1 MQSLKEFYKEG
12 PGPSSSHTMG
22 PQRAAKRFKE
32 TNPSASKIEVTLHGS
47 LSLTGKGHLTDW
59 IILETLKGI
68 PTEIFWI
75 DEELPGHPNGMIFRA
90 FDNEHKQTDE
100 WTVYSVGGGTIVIE
114 GLQTGAGTVPHI
126 YDLNTLDDI
135 IAYLNEKNITLFDY
149 IKEVEGDDVV
159 EFLGTIFDNMI
170 KNTERGLVAEGLIP
184 GSLKLLRIA
193 KQLNE
198 YAKECTRED
207 EKEKLLLS
215 SYAYAVAE
223 ENASGGFV
231 VTAPTCGAAGV
242 IPALM
247 YYYYTDKKVSREKM
261 IEALGIAGLFGN
273 LIKQNA
279 SISGAEGGCQA
290 EVGTACAMAAAGASF
305 LEGLDNS
312 QMEYAA
318 EIAIEHH
325 LGLTCDPVQGYVQ
338 IPCIER
344 NGQAILRAM
353 DAMLYAKTL
362 TKFRT
367 NSVSFDAVVRTMK
380 ETGDDLKPEYR
391 ETALGGL
398 ATNYYRE
405 NKLKK

>member
-22 PQRAAKRFKE
+22 PQRAAKQFQE
-32 TNPSASKIEVTLHGS
+32 AYPNASKIEVTLHGS

-59 IILETLKGI
+59 IILETIKDI
-68 PTEIFWI
+68 PTEIIWN
-75 DEELPGHPNGMIFRA
+75 DDELPGHPNGMIFKA
-90 FDNEHKQTDE
+90 FDENQKLIGE
-100 WTVYSVGGGTIVIE
+100 WIVYSVGGGTIVVE
-114 GLQTGAGTVPHI
+114 GLESGGTIPHI
-126 YDLNTLDDI
+126 YELNTLDEI
-135 IAYLNEKNITLFDY
+135 TSYINSKNMTYFDY
-149 IKEVEGDDVV
+149 IKEVEGEDITQ
-159 EFLGTIFDNMI
+159 FLGQIVDNMI
-170 KNTERGLVAEGLIP
+170 KNTERGLAAEGLIP
-184 GSLKLLRIA
+184 GSLKLLRVA

-198 YAKECTRED
+198 IAHQTQRAD

-215 SYAYAVAE
+215 SYSYAVAE

-242 IPALM
+242 IPAII
-247 YYYYTDKKVSREKM
+247 YYYYKDKKVSKDTL
-261 IEALGIAGLFGN
+261 IEALAIAGLYGN

-290 EVGTACAMAAAGASF
+290 EVGTACAMAAAVSF

-325 LGLTCDPVQGYVQ
+325 LGLTCDPVEGYVQ

-344 NGQAILRAM
+344 NGQAVLRAF

-362 TKFRT
+362 TKLRT
-367 NSVSFDAVVRTMK
+367 NSVSFDTVVRTMK
-380 ETGDDLKPEYR
+380 ETGEDLKQEYR

-405 NKLKK
+405 NKLQK

>member
-22 PQRAAKRFKE
+22 PQRAAKKFMEEYPEAK
-32 TNPSASKIEVTLHGS
+32 KITVTLHGS

-59 IILETLKGI
+59 IILQTIKDI
-68 PTEIFWI
+68 PTEILWE
-75 DEELPGHPNGMIFRA
+75 DDELPGHPNGMIFRA
-90 FDNEHKQTDE
+90 FDDE
-100 WTVYSVGGGTIVIE
+100 GKMLGEWIVYSVGGGTIVVE
-114 GLQTGAGTVPHI
+114 GLDGGGSVPHI
-126 YDLNTLDDI
+126 YELNSLDEI
-135 IAYLNEKNITLFDY
+135 IKYINKKDITLFDY
-149 IKEVEGDDVV
+149 IKEVEGDDIVA
-159 EFLGTIFDNMI
+159 FLETIFDSMI
-170 KNTERGLVAEGLIP
+170 RNVERGLNAEGLIP
-184 GSLKLLRIA
+184 GTLKLERVAKRLNKIA
-193 KQLNE
+193 HE
-198 YAKECTRED
+198 TTAAD
-207 EKEKLLLS
+207 ERDKLLVS
-215 SYAYAVAE
+215 SYAYAVSE

-247 YYYYTDKKVSREKM
+247 YYYYKDRKISKDKM
-261 IEALGIAGLFGN
+261 IEALGIAGLYGN

-290 EVGTACAMAAAGASF
+290 EVGTACSMGAAAVSY

-312 QMEYAA
+312 QIEYAA

-344 NGQAILRAM
+344 NGQAALRSI
-353 DAMLYAKTL
+353 DAMLYAKVL
-362 TKFRT
+362 AKLRK
-367 NSVSFDAVVRTMK
+367 NSVSFDTVVRTMK
-380 ETGDDLKPEYR
+380 ETGDDLKQEYR

-405 NKLKK
+405 NKLQK

>member
-22 PQRAAKRFKE
+22 PQRAAKRFME
-32 TNPSASKIEVTLHGS
+32 SYPDAARITVTLHGS

-59 IILETLKGI
+59 IILQTIKDI
-68 PTEIFWI
+68 PTEILWV

-90 FDNEHKQTDE
+90 FNEKDHMVGE
-100 WTVYSVGGGTIVIE
+100 WIVYSVGGGTIVVE
-114 GLQTGAGTVPHI
+114 GLQGAGNVPELYH
-126 YDLNTLDDI
+126 LNTLDEI
-135 IAYLNEKNITLFDY
+135 YAYINENNMTIFDF
-149 IKEVEGDDVV
+149 IKENEGDDIV
-159 EFLGTIFDNMI
+159 EFLGDIFDSMI
-170 KNTERGLVAEGLIP
+170 QNTERGLNAEGIIP
-184 GSLKLLRIA
+184 GSLKLVRVA
-193 KQLNE
+193 KKLNE
-198 YAKECTRED
+198 LAKNTDRVY

-215 SYAYAVAE
+215 SYAYAVSE

-231 VTAPTCGAAGV
+231 VTAPTCGAAGI

-247 YYYYTDKKVSREKM
+247 YYYYKDRNFPKEKLV
-261 IEALGIAGLFGN
+261 ETLAVAGLFGN

-312 QMEYAA
+312 QIEYAA

-362 TKFRT
+362 PTIRT
-367 NSVSFDAVVRTMK
+367 NSVSFDTVVRTMK
-380 ETGDDLKPEYR
+380 ETGQDLKQEYR

-398 ATNYYRE
+398 ATNYYNE
-405 NKLKK
+405 NKLQK